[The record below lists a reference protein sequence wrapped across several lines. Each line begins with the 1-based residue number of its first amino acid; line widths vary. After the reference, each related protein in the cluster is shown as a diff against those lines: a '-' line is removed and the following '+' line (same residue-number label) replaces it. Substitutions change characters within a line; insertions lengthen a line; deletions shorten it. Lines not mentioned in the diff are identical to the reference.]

1 MTKLRTDGSPQATNR
16 IEGLYMRVF
25 ESPQELQQYIT
36 EEKRKGKTVG
46 FVPTM
51 GFLHEGHLSLLRA
64 VRPDV
69 DILVMSIF
77 VNPLQFAP
85 SEDLKTYPR
94 DIAKDQA
101 MVEKEGVDILFLPS
115 DESMY
120 PSGYST
126 YVGEIEL
133 SQRWCGKSRPG
144 HFRGVTTVVLK
155 LFNIVQPD
163 ISVFGEKDYQQ
174 AKVIAKMASDL
185 NLPVTIRTC
194 PIVREPDGLAMS
206 SRNSYL
212 TSEQRQAALALTNSL
227 DYAIN
232 EFRKGVRQ
240 GNYLIQAMCL
250 YIQTQDNI
258 KLDYVACVDK
268 DTLSPKEHVD
278 VGDRLLVA
286 AYVGETRLID
296 NKPLTLE

>member
-1 MTKLRTDGSPQATNR
+1 
-16 IEGLYMRVF
+16 MRVF
-25 ESPQELQQYIT
+25 ESPDELQKYIAS
-36 EEKRKGKTVG
+36 EKRNGKTVG

-51 GFLHEGHLSLLRA
+51 GFLHEGHLSLLRSL
-64 VRPDV
+64 RPDV

-94 DIAKDQA
+94 DLERDKAL
-101 MVEKEGVDILFLPS
+101 VEKEGVDILFFPS

-120 PSGYST
+120 PPGYST
-126 YVGEIEL
+126 YVGEIEV
-133 SQRWCGKSRPG
+133 SKRWCGKSRPG

-155 LFNIVQPD
+155 LFHIVQPD

-174 AKVIAKMASDL
+174 VKVIEKMVRDL
-185 NLPVTIRTC
+185 HMPVTIRTC
-194 PIVREPDGLAMS
+194 PIIREQDGLAMS

-212 TSEQRQAALALTNSL
+212 TPEQREGALSLSGAL
-227 DYAIN
+227 DYALN

-240 GNYLIQAMCL
+240 ASYLTQAMQL
-250 YIQTQDNI
+250 YMQTQINVT
-258 KLDYVACVDK
+258 LEYAACVDK
-268 DTLSPKEHVD
+268 DSLGIKEIVAE
-278 VGDRLLVA
+278 GDRLLIA
-286 AYVGETRLID
+286 AHVGQVRLID